1 MGAHFPPFLVVGHLN
16 KAHGTKGEL
25 VVWPLTDHP
34 ESTFAPGVVL
44 RLGHTSGGQPDPFLP
59 AVEIESVRPFRQGFL
74 VRLVGTTD
82 RKAAERLRGRYLLR
96 PFEEAEGADAGE
108 VFYHQLLGMRVETRD
123 GHEVGRVSE
132 VFELDPADL
141 LEVEGAGGRTVLVP
155 FSKQVVVE
163 VDAEGGRIVIDPP
176 EGMLDL

>member
-1 MGAHFPPFLVVGHLN
+1 MGAHSPPFLVVGHLN

-44 RLGHTSGGQPDPFLP
+44 LLGDASGDRPDPFLP
-59 AVEIESVRPFRQGFL
+59 PVVIESVRPFREGFL

-82 RKAAERLRGRYLLR
+82 RSGAESLRGRYLLR
-96 PFEEAEGADAGE
+96 PFEEAEGVAAGE
-108 VFYHQLLGMRVETRD
+108 VFYHQLLGMLVETRD
-123 GHEVGRVSE
+123 GQEVGRVSE
-132 VFELDPADL
+132 VFELDSADL
-141 LEVEGAGGRTVLVP
+141 LEVEGPDGKTVLVP
-155 FSKQVVVE
+155 FTKQVIVE
-163 VDAEGGRIVIDPP
+163 VDVDGGRMVIDPP